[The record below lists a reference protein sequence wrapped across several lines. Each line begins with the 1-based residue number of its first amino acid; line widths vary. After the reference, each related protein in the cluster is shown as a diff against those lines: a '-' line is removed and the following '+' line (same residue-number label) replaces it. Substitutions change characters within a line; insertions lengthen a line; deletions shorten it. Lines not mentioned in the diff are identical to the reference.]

1 MLSLIGATWIMMQQP
16 NAASRARVRA
26 SRRDVEVADRLG
38 VSRPLITTVDLR
50 VVRSRPACD
59 PKPGTGRP
67 LEEAQLVDP
76 HWRRQ
81 HHPSDGSHRPIW
93 ILPYVRGPEGSPLRR
108 RQKVMVWRR

>member
-50 VVRSRPACD
+50 VVRSRPAHD